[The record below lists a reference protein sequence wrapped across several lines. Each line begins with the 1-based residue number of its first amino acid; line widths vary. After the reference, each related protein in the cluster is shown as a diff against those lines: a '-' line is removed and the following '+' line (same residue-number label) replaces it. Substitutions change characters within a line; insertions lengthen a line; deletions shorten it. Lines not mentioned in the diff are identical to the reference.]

1 LTSCWNGQGGDV
13 MRGFWNDPNGL
24 TIDEFAALL
33 VLPLFLFVGVK
44 LAMAK
49 DISSTQVD
57 FFTVLT
63 YPILAVV
70 ARQAV
75 ERIGWP
81 SLGKR
86 SAPVS
91 PDTTYY
97 TETATTTAYVPRGE
111 QPTTVNTTN
120 QPSI

>member
-1 LTSCWNGQGGDV
+1 
-13 MRGFWNDPNGL
+13 MKGFWNDEHGL

-44 LAMAK
+44 LALAK
-49 DISSTQVD
+49 DISPTQVD

-75 ERIGWP
+75 ERFGFPGIGQRKGVGEIGAGYQSTP
-81 SLGKR
+81 SGFT
-86 SAPVS
+86 PQ
-91 PDTTYY
+91 
-97 TETATTTAYVPRGE
+97 GG
-111 QPTTVNTTN
+111 
-120 QPSI
+120 

>member
-1 LTSCWNGQGGDV
+1 MKGIK
-13 MRGFWNDPNGL
+13 GFWNDSKGL

-33 VLPLFLFVGVK
+33 ILPLFLFVGVK

-91 PDTTYY
+91 PSTTYY
-97 TETATTTAYVPRGE
+97 AEPAATTAYVPRNEGNGDGE
-111 QPTTVNTTN
+111 QSATVSTTN

>member
-1 LTSCWNGQGGDV
+1 

-24 TIDEFAALL
+24 TIDEFAALM
-33 VLPLFLFVGVK
+33 VLPLFLYVGVK
-44 LAMAK
+44 LAMAE

-81 SLGKR
+81 SFGKR
-86 SAPVS
+86 STSVS
-91 PDTTYY
+91 LPTTYY
-97 TETATTTAYVPRGE
+97 AE
-111 QPTTVNTTN
+111 QPTTTYIPRNEGGDEDDLTVNKPT
-120 QPSI
+120 I

>member
-1 LTSCWNGQGGDV
+1 

-33 VLPLFLFVGVK
+33 ILPLFLFVGVK

-86 SAPVS
+86 STSVS
-91 PDTTYY
+91 PSTTYC
-97 TETATTTAYVPRGE
+97 TEPVATTAYAPRSEGDGYGDGG
-111 QPTTVNTTN
+111 QPATVNTTN

>member
-1 LTSCWNGQGGDV
+1 
-13 MRGFWNDPNGL
+13 MKGFWNDPNGL

-44 LAMAK
+44 LALAN
-49 DISSTQVD
+49 DITSTQVD

-75 ERIGWP
+75 EKFGFP
-81 SLGKR
+81 NLKK
-86 SAPVS
+86 
-91 PDTTYY
+91 
-97 TETATTTAYVPRGE
+97 
-111 QPTTVNTTN
+111 TTVQKEEEVNN
-120 QPSI
+120 EQS

>member
-1 LTSCWNGQGGDV
+1 
-13 MRGFWNDPNGL
+13 MRGFWNDPDGL

-44 LAMAK
+44 MAIAD

-70 ARQAV
+70 ARKAV
-75 ERIGWP
+75 ERFGFP
-81 SLGKR
+81 TFRGQQQVQQPYMYQQSY
-86 SAPVS
+86 SQYSQP
-91 PDTTYY
+91 
-97 TETATTTAYVPRGE
+97 TTTAVPPDIAPE
-111 QPTTVNTTN
+111 P
-120 QPSI
+120 